1 MQVTLT
7 PKKAVIRTDDS
18 GVHDVAGQLAERTF
32 FEGSWP
38 SPTKPTLSSGNVTV
52 FSGLCLGPNAFLRYA
67 TGVRLF
73 CPDNESRTF
82 IKDAGM
88 RATSKIAV
96 FDTTLR
102 DGEQAAG
109 TRLGSRDKITLARQL
124 ARLKVD
130 IIEAG
135 FPASSPE
142 DFDAVRKIAEE
153 IKGPTICALSR
164 AVAADI
170 ESCGKALVKAARPRI
185 HTGIGVSDIHIM
197 GKFRDER
204 YGKTLEAK
212 RVKLVA
218 LAVDAVKRAR
228 NCVGDVQFYAED
240 AGRADA
246 PYLFE
251 MLEAVIDAGATVV
264 NIPDTTGYTVPE
276 QYGELIRSIRE
287 SVPNIARATISVH
300 CHDDLG
306 LAVANS
312 LAGIRN
318 GARQVEG
325 TINGIGERA
334 GNAALEEIVMGIR
347 TRADYYGVSTGVEPR
362 EFFRTSRMVA
372 DMLGMPVPANK
383 AVVGS
388 NAFAHSSG
396 IHVDGFL
403 KDRQTYEIMR
413 PADVGVTGSRVILT
427 ARTGRAGLRSRLEK
441 LGYELSKQELETMYQ
456 RFLAVADK
464 KQEVLDEDLLA
475 LVHDELPPVKQNVKL
490 EYLHS
495 YSGTAAIPTATVRL
509 LVNGKMKE
517 GASVGDG
524 PVDAVYKAIAE
535 LTTTHAKLVRYDI
548 RAVTEGTEAMG
559 EVTVQLEIGN
569 RRVIGRGVS
578 TDIIEASAKAY
589 VDGLNRLG

>member
-1 MQVTLT
+1 M
-7 PKKAVIRTDDS
+7 K
-18 GVHDVAGQLAERTF
+18 
-32 FEGSWP
+32 
-38 SPTKPTLSSGNVTV
+38 
-52 FSGLCLGPNAFLRYA
+52 
-67 TGVRLF
+67 
-73 CPDNESRTF
+73 
-82 IKDAGM
+82 
-88 RATSKIAV
+88 ATSKIAV

-109 TRLGSRDKITLARQL
+109 TRLGGRDKITIARQL

-142 DFDAVRKIAEE
+142 DFEAVRKIAQE
-153 IKGPTICALSR
+153 IEGPTICALSR

-170 ESCGKALVKAARPRI
+170 EACGKALAKAARPRI

-197 GKFRDER
+197 GKFRDDR
-204 YGKTLEAK
+204 YGKTLEGKKAK
-212 RVKLVA
+212 LITI
-218 LAVDAVKRAR
+218 AVDAVKRSR
-228 NCVGDVQFYAED
+228 NLVKDVQFYAED
-240 AGRADA
+240 AGRADSA
-246 PYLFE
+246 YLYQ

-276 QYGELIRSIRE
+276 QYGALIAGIRDN
-287 SVPNIARATISVH
+287 VPNIARATISVH

-312 LAGIRN
+312 LAGVRN

-334 GNAALEEIVMGIR
+334 GNAALEEVVMGIR
-347 TRADYYGVSTGVEPR
+347 TRADYYGVSTGIEPR

-383 AVVGS
+383 AIVGT
-388 NAFAHSSG
+388 NAFSHSSG

-403 KDRQTYEIMR
+403 KDRQTYEIML
-413 PADVGVTGSRVILT
+413 PSDVGIVESKVVLT

-441 LGYELSKQELETMYQ
+441 LGYELSKPELDSMYQ
-456 RFLAVADK
+456 RFLTVADK
-464 KQEVLDEDLLA
+464 KQEVLDDDLVA
-475 LVHDELPPVKQNVKL
+475 LVHDELPPSQQNLKL
-490 EYLHS
+490 EYLHV

-509 LVNGKMKE
+509 LVKGKMKE
-517 GASVGDG
+517 GAAIGDG
-524 PVDAVYKAIAE
+524 PVDAVYKAISGV
-535 LTTTHAKLVRYDI
+535 TGTKAKLLRYDI
-548 RAVTEGTEAMG
+548 RAITAGTEAMG
-559 EVTVQLEIGN
+559 EVTVHLEAES
-569 RRVIGRGVS
+569 RRVMGRGAS